1 MRLGG
6 RDAVATATPPTSSA
20 AASAESPTISS
31 EKNTPT
37 DSTIPLFWNVA
48 RMPDAAPR
56 FSGGTLFMMPV
67 MFGAANSPMPM
78 PFINKSAAKTGNA
91 KLAGRN
97 VSRPKLAAATTM
109 PPVANGRAP

>member
-1 MRLGG
+1 MAIECGS
-6 RDAVATATPPTSSA
+6 DAD
-20 AASAESPTISS
+20 SPTIMS

-56 FSGGTLFMMPV
+56 FSAGELFMMPA

-78 PFINKSAAKTGNA
+78 PFISSSAAEDREREVGGEQHQQA
-91 KLAGRN
+91 EARGRDDHAAG
-97 VSRPKLAAATTM
+97 
-109 PPVANGRAP
+109 GE